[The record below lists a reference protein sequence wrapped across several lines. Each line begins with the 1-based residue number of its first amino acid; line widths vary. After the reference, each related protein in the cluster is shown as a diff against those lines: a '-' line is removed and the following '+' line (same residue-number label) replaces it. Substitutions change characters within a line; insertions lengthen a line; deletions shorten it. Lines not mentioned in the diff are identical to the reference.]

1 MAKNQTVTLLK
12 SGFTFDTPEE
22 AVLAFETDD
31 ASPEII
37 EYLINAIA
45 NGDMNQPTLDLH
57 VSNEGFTVTR
67 VWSEDKWV
75 DYETKWPNATINAT
89 DSDAGNGWTRTVLI
103 E

>member
-37 EYLINAIA
+37 EYHVNAVV
-45 NGDMNQPTLDLH
+45 NGDMSQPTLDLH
-57 VSNEGFTVTR
+57 ASKEGFTITR
-67 VWSEDKWV
+67 VWSDAKWA
-75 DYETKWPNATINAT
+75 DYETKWTNATINVT

>member
-1 MAKNQTVTLLK
+1 MAKTQTVTLLK

-22 AVLAFETDD
+22 AVLAFEIDD

-45 NGDMNQPTLDLH
+45 NGDMNQPIPDLH
-57 VSNEGFTVTR
+57 ASKEGFTVTR

-75 DYETKWPNATINAT
+75 DYKTKWPNATINAT